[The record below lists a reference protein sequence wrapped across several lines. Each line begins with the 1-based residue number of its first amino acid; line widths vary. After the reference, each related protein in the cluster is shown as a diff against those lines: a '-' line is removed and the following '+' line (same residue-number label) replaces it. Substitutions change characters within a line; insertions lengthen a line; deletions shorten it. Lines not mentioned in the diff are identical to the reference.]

1 MKYYT
6 ILLIFITQ
14 SGFAKDEAFKFGKF
28 SEQEIAMKICT
39 LDSAAGAIV
48 LSDIGSIKYELHE
61 YGFGVVFSKK
71 FRIKILDKKA
81 LYLADQFLYG
91 VSAGSVDKI
100 KAHTVNFENGKAV
113 ESEVEKKDIFF
124 DKLYEDFYTMKI
136 PFRNVKE
143 GSIIEAEFELKSSGY
158 KFPVWYFQREIP
170 TLKSSFKVSIPEYF
184 TFRKK
189 MGGYLQPAKVN
200 EDMETVTINGDF
212 SYVENQTTYMFENI
226 PSLIEEPNVSS
237 IENYLS
243 KVEYELSSV
252 RIPGRTEELLST
264 NWEEITKLLY
274 KSDNIGVQ
282 ASIGSNFMNELY
294 DQIKSQTFNSDSE
307 RIDAAYKLIQSKIRW
322 NKINSVVSGN
332 GIKEAYKKGEGNSA
346 DINLLLLRLLKDLNY
361 NVYPVAISTR
371 KNGFLSYFPTLF
383 DFNHL
388 IVLIK
393 LNGKNLLLDASE
405 KNYPSYL
412 LPEKCINDRGL
423 VVKETGLEWVPLNA
437 QRVHSSVQSVETKID
452 ATGKMTGKLVL
463 QRKEYAASQFRGNA
477 NDDNDIEKYLAEFAK
492 INMLTVNSKE
502 INNVAQANLPVLI
515 NVAFSNQTS
524 IVNGDEIFVQPMFL
538 SSIKENPYKLKQ
550 RIYPVEYTEPVEE
563 TYVFN
568 LTLPEGYTVSEKP
581 ANINYALPQNGGKF
595 SYQVSI
601 NNNTVQLISKFSIK
615 KILFAPEE
623 YDSLKEF
630 YSQIINKQNEQIV
643 LKKL

>member
-1 MKYYT
+1 M
-6 ILLIFITQ
+6 
-14 SGFAKDEAFKFGKF
+14 
-28 SEQEIAMKICT
+28 
-39 LDSAAGAIV
+39 
-48 LSDIGSIKYELHE
+48 
-61 YGFGVVFSKK
+61 
-71 FRIKILDKKA
+71 
-81 LYLADQFLYG
+81 
-91 VSAGSVDKI
+91 
-100 KAHTVNFENGKAV
+100 
-113 ESEVEKKDIFF
+113 
-124 DKLYEDFYTMKI
+124 
-136 PFRNVKE
+136 
-143 GSIIEAEFELKSSGY
+143 
-158 KFPVWYFQREIP
+158 
-170 TLKSSFKVSIPEYF
+170 
-184 TFRKK
+184 
-189 MGGYLQPAKVN
+189 
-200 EDMETVTINGDF
+200 
-212 SYVENQTTYMFENI
+212 
-226 PSLIEEPNVSS
+226 
-237 IENYLS
+237 
-243 KVEYELSSV
+243 
-252 RIPGRTEELLST
+252 
-264 NWEEITKLLY
+264 
-274 KSDNIGVQ
+274 
-282 ASIGSNFMNELY
+282 
-294 DQIKSQTFNSDSE
+294 
-307 RIDAAYKLIQSKIRW
+307 
-322 NKINSVVSGN
+322 
-332 GIKEAYKKGEGNSA
+332 
-346 DINLLLLRLLKDLNY
+346 
-361 NVYPVAISTR
+361 
-371 KNGFLSYFPTLF
+371 
-383 DFNHL
+383 
-388 IVLIK
+388 
-393 LNGKNLLLDASE
+393 
-405 KNYPSYL
+405 
-412 LPEKCINDRGL
+412 PEKCINDRGL
-423 VVKETGLEWVPLNA
+423 VVKETRLEWVPLNA

>member
-1 MKYYT
+1 
-6 ILLIFITQ
+6 
-14 SGFAKDEAFKFGKF
+14 
-28 SEQEIAMKICT
+28 
-39 LDSAAGAIV
+39 
-48 LSDIGSIKYELHE
+48 
-61 YGFGVVFSKK
+61 
-71 FRIKILDKKA
+71 
-81 LYLADQFLYG
+81 
-91 VSAGSVDKI
+91 
-100 KAHTVNFENGKAV
+100 
-113 ESEVEKKDIFF
+113 
-124 DKLYEDFYTMKI
+124 
-136 PFRNVKE
+136 
-143 GSIIEAEFELKSSGY
+143 
-158 KFPVWYFQREIP
+158 
-170 TLKSSFKVSIPEYF
+170 
-184 TFRKK
+184 
-189 MGGYLQPAKVN
+189 
-200 EDMETVTINGDF
+200 METVTINGDF
-212 SYVENQTTYMFENI
+212 SYVENQTTYVFENI

-322 NKINSVVSGN
+322 NKINSVVSEN

-346 DINLLLLRLLKDLNY
+346 DINLLLLRLLKDMNY

-393 LNGKNLLLDASE
+393 LNGRNLLLDASE

-437 QRVHSSVQSVETKID
+437 QRVHSSVQSVESKID
-452 ATGKMTGKLVL
+452 VTGKMTGKLVL

-492 INMLTVNSKE
+492 INMLTINSKE
-502 INNVAQANLPVLI
+502 INNVAQANLPILI

-568 LTLPEGYTVSEKP
+568 LTLPDGYTVSEKP